1 MFLESVALLAIIA
14 FLFYKWAKV
23 RGSYFVDR
31 NVKYD
36 KFIPL
41 LGSFKDLFLRKTS
54 FSDMIIAIHKK
65 FDGEQ

>member
-1 MFLESVALLAIIA
+1 MFLETVALLAIIA
-14 FLFYKWAKV
+14 FLIYKWAEA

-41 LGSFKDLFLRKTS
+41 LGRFKDLFLRRKA
-54 FSDMIIAIHKK
+54 FSDMIISLHRK
-65 FDGEQ
+65 FEGEQ